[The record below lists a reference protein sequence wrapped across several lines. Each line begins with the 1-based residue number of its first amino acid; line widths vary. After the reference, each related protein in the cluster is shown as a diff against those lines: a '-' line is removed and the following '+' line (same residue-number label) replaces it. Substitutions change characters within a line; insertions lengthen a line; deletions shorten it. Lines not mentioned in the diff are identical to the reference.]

1 MKLVPIYSAAG
12 QLEAEIIKGFLEA
25 QELHV
30 VLIQESVG
38 KTLGLSAGHLG
49 QVQVLVPESQE
60 KEARA
65 LLADVESGKYEG
77 FDNSD
82 GSQSNN

>member
-1 MKLVPIYSAAG
+1 MKLVKIYSAAG

-25 QELHV
+25 QEIQV

-38 KTLGLSAGHLG
+38 KTLGLSVGYLG

-60 KEARA
+60 KEART
-65 LLADVESGKYEG
+65 LMVEVESGE
-77 FDNSD
+77 FENTETNED
-82 GSQSNN
+82 SQS